1 MDGPRLRGPLEF
13 GVLIGGTMPER
24 EDNVPL
30 TAVAAEGLLR
40 QEDAR

>member
-1 MDGPRLRGPLEF
+1 
-13 GVLIGGTMPER
+13 MPER

-40 QEDAR
+40 QEDAP